1 MVGGDLCAV
10 AGDADEAHQA
20 LFAGLDGRVDD
31 AARAEGRV
39 PLDRVRQVVQLPQVD
54 AVHLQAIEGT
64 LQLFTRFL
72 GAALVRLGG
81 DEEAVGIA
89 LEPGRDPELGVA
101 IAGRDV
107 DVVDVVLEQ
116 HVERAVGDVLRDAP
130 ERRRAED
137 DARALMASRQGEED
151 RHALTA

>member
-1 MVGGDLCAV
+1 MSGGDLGAV

-39 PLDRVRQVVQLPQVD
+39 PLDRIGQVVQLPQVD
-54 AVHLQAIEGT
+54 AVHLQAVERA
-64 LQLFTRFL
+64 LQFFTRFL
-72 GAALVRLGG
+72 GAPLAGLGG

-116 HVERAVGDVLRDAP
+116 HVERAVGDVLETRPSAAAP
-130 ERRRAED
+130 KMMRV
-137 DARALMASRQGEED
+137 L
-151 RHALTA
+151 